1 MKHVQKPKSSDVRR
15 WRKALRA
22 LGTTRLQFM
31 MSERGVGPDAE
42 APVFGVVNTAP
53 HPTRAF
59 VEAWLVARKRRVGA
73 YPVAIAVFVA
83 AAALSIIAWENWG
96 TISHL
101 VRWP

>member
-1 MKHVQKPKSSDVRR
+1 MNHTPKPKSSDSRR

-22 LGTTRLQFM
+22 IGTTRLQLI
-31 MSERGVGPDAE
+31 MSERSVGPNPE
-42 APVFGVVNTAP
+42 APVFGVVNAAP
-53 HPTRAF
+53 HPARAF

-83 AAALSIIAWENWG
+83 AAALGIIAWENWG